1 MGVRDSRT
9 EHGAD
14 GARDEGADRTGQ
26 ADQDRLLGYLKRVT
40 AELHQTRQRLH
51 EAGED
56 EREPVAIV
64 AMSCRY
70 PGGVRSP
77 EDLWRLVADGT
88 DAIGPAPTDRGWD
101 LGALL
106 DTDPDGTGT
115 GFTGEG
121 GFVHDAGAFDA
132 GLFGMSPREALATD
146 PQQRIL
152 LELAWE
158 TFERAG
164 LAPDALRGRDVGV
177 FVGTGGQDYY
187 DDLDADAVSDVVDGY
202 LSTGTSAAVLSGR
215 LSYTFGLEGP
225 ALSVDTACSSSLV
238 ATHLAA
244 QALRRKECSLAL
256 AGGAMVMSTPTPFV
270 AFGKQRGLA
279 PDGRCKP
286 FAEQADG
293 TGWSEGA
300 GLLLLERLSDARRN
314 GHRVLAIIR
323 GSAVNQDGAS
333 NGLSAPS
340 GPAQQRV
347 IRQALAAAGLSASE
361 VDAVE
366 AHGTGTTLG
375 DPIEAHALLA
385 TYGQDRPADR
395 PLWLGSIKS
404 NIGHAQS
411 AAGVSGIIKM
421 VQALRHDTLP
431 RTLHAAEPSSHIDW
445 SAGRVRLLDEARPW
459 PRSATP
465 RRAGVSSF
473 GISGTNVHLIL
484 EEAPAPDPE
493 PATGDGPDRGGAGAP
508 DGVPVPLV
516 VSGRGAEALRAQ
528 AARLLEHAEHAEHA
542 EHGTHDGDVDT
553 ALVDTA
559 YSLATGRASLDHRAV
574 VLATDRTTARR
585 GLAALSAGES
595 APNTFSG
602 TATNGLTAF
611 LFTGQGSQRPGMG
624 EELYAAFPA
633 YAEALDTVCE
643 AFDGL
648 LGRPL
653 REVLTAR
660 PGTPE
665 AALLDETEYTQAALF
680 AVEVALFRLLE
691 SWSLLPDFVAGHS
704 IGELAAA
711 HVAGVFSLADACTLV
726 AARGRLMQAL
736 PAGGAMVA
744 VRATEEETATLLH
757 GRTDV
762 AVAAVNGPRSVV
774 ISGAEEAVLEVA
786 ALLEERGSS
795 TRRLRVSHAFH
806 SPLMDAMT
814 ADFRKV
820 ADSVEYRAPHIPLV
834 STLTGRRATA
844 AELCSADYWVR
855 HARETV
861 RHHDAV
867 RSLADEEVT
876 RFVELGPDGVLSA
889 MAEETDTS
897 GPAHDAPAAGPAVL
911 RVPLLRAGRPGTAT
925 LLSAL
930 ARMYVSGLAPDWEA
944 VFAGLGARR
953 TDLPT
958 YAFRHRRYW
967 LDERAAG
974 RGPAAVGL
982 DPADHPLLGA
992 LTVLADEGG
1001 AVLTGRLSTTTRGW
1015 LAEHRVH
1022 GAAVLPGT
1030 AFVDLALWAGE
1041 QVGHPHLDELTLLA
1055 PLPVPAGDGIRI
1067 QVVVGAA
1074 DDAGARSFGVYSRAD
1089 DAPGQESGTPEWTH
1103 HAGGVLTGRREDHA
1117 RLDPAPWPP
1126 SGARPVALDDLYPRL
1141 AAAGLDYGPSF
1152 HGLRAVWQHGEDV
1165 LAEVALPA
1173 EAGHDSA
1180 RHALHPAVLDAA
1192 THALAASLGTDA
1204 TSSGSAGTPTGAS
1217 APGRLPFTWSGV
1229 SLYSRGASML
1239 RVRFTPTTADA
1250 YTADIADST
1259 GSPVA
1264 RIDSVTFR
1272 AAGTDERLPVF
1283 RMDWVPAAGQD
1294 RAGRDTAASADGL
1307 DHTVR
1312 ILPAGGPPADGQ
1324 DTFEA
1329 VRATLHKTL
1338 AALQEH
1344 LNAPSEDQPRLVVVT
1359 TGATAG
1365 DAATEID
1372 LAGAAVHGL
1381 VRSAQTEH
1389 PGRLVLLDLES
1400 GTDAADAA
1408 AFLPALLDSG
1418 EPQAAVREG
1427 TLHVARLSRVSTGS
1441 EDAGAAFP
1449 PHGTV
1454 LVTGASGA
1462 LGGAVA
1468 HHLVTTHGANSLLLL
1483 SRTGEAD
1490 PRLAALAT
1498 RLRELG
1504 AVVTTAACDVADRDQ
1519 LAAALATV
1527 PADRPLTGVVHAA
1540 GVLDDGVV
1548 SSLTPERVDTV
1559 LPPKVAGALHLDELT
1574 RDADLTAFVLFSSV
1588 SGILGAPGQ
1597 ANYAAANTFLDALAA
1612 RRRTQGRPALSLAW
1626 GPWLADTAPVGE
1638 DDGTT
1643 AVHGMTAGLG
1653 DTYRARM
1660 TRSGVRPLSA
1670 AEGLG
1675 LFDAALRATE
1685 PTVIPAGLGAAHLR
1699 GPAARDARRPVK
1711 GGTASTGS
1719 TPGVPY
1725 ADRLRGLPESEQH
1738 TMLLD
1743 LVRGHV
1749 AAVLGH
1755 DSPLAVEPDRG
1766 FHELGFDSLTAVE
1779 LRNGL
1784 ATATG
1789 VRLPATLVFDH
1800 PTVTALV
1807 RHLQEE
1813 LVGTAEGPVSSVP
1826 SSPATHDEPI
1836 AIVGMGCR
1844 FPGGVDSPE
1853 GLWRLVSEG
1862 TDAIGEFPEDRGWD
1876 IDGLYDPEGVRPGS
1890 TYVRH
1895 GGFLKDAADFDADF
1909 FGISPNEAL
1918 TMDPQQRLLLES
1930 SWEALERAGIVP
1942 GSLRGS
1948 GTGVFAGVQYHD
1960 YVGSNSTGAV
1970 VSGRVAYAL
1979 GLEGPAVSVDTA
1991 CSSSLVGLHLAVQS
2005 LRRGECSLALAGGV
2019 TVMAT
2024 PETFVEFSR
2033 QRGLSVDGRCRSF
2046 GAGAGGT
2053 GWSEGVGVLV
2063 VERLSD
2069 ARRLGHE
2076 VLAVVAGS
2084 AVNQDGASNGL
2095 TAPNGPSQQ
2104 RVIRAALADA
2114 GVSAVDV
2121 DVVEAHGTGTVL
2133 GDPIEAQALIAA
2145 YGQG

>member
-106 DTDPDGTGT
+106 DTDPDGTGTGT

-314 GHRVLAIIR
+314 GHRVLAVIR

-528 AARLLEHAEHAEHA
+528 AARLLEHAEHTEHA

-982 DPADHPLLGA
+982 DAADHPLLGA

-1041 QVGHPHLDELTLLA
+1041 QVGHPHVDELTLLA

-1204 TSSGSAGTPTGAS
+1204 TSSDSAGTPTGAA

-1312 ILPAGGPPADGQ
+1312 ILPAGGPPTDGQ

-1441 EDAGAAFP
+1441 EGSGAAFP

-1468 HHLVTTHGANSLLLL
+1468 HHLVTTHGVNSLLLL

-1527 PADRPLTGVVHAA
+1527 SADRPLTGVVHAA

-1612 RRRTQGRPALSLAW
+1612 RRRAQGRPALSLAW

-1638 DDGTT
+1638 GDGTT

-1699 GPAARDARRPVK
+1699 GPSARDARRPVK

-1948 GTGVFAGVQYHD
+1948 ATGVFAGVQYHD

-1991 CSSSLVGLHLAVQS
+1991 CSSSLVGLHLAV
-2005 LRRGECSLALAGGV
+2005 
-2019 TVMAT
+2019 
-2024 PETFVEFSR
+2024 
-2033 QRGLSVDGRCRSF
+2033 
-2046 GAGAGGT
+2046 
-2053 GWSEGVGVLV
+2053 
-2063 VERLSD
+2063 
-2069 ARRLGHE
+2069 
-2076 VLAVVAGS
+2076 
-2084 AVNQDGASNGL
+2084 
-2095 TAPNGPSQQ
+2095 
-2104 RVIRAALADA
+2104 
-2114 GVSAVDV
+2114 
-2121 DVVEAHGTGTVL
+2121 
-2133 GDPIEAQALIAA
+2133 
-2145 YGQG
+2145 